1 MTGFN
6 GITYYS
12 DVKSS
17 PVDWLWYPYIPYGK
31 ITILQGDPGDGKSTL
46 MMQIIAAASNGEN
59 VIAGMNFK
67 EPEKVIYQCS
77 EDGASDTIKPRLE
90 RAGANCSNVCFIQEN
105 DNMLTLEDE
114 RIVMSLAF
122 TKARLLIIDPL
133 QAYVGD
139 DGNLFVTT
147 KARKL
152 MQRLSMWATAYSC
165 AIVLAGHLNKKEGS
179 KSLYRSIGSIDVV
192 ASARSVLQ
200 LERCSTNQEVRRL
213 HQVKCSLATRGEDLY
228 FVIDETGRL
237 NWVDAEDG
245 DHNEEEMEVEENS
258 IPSKQ
263 EQICELLTELLKDGP
278 VHSTIIMEKCI
289 SCGFSERTIKK
300 IKKIIGI
307 ESYRQDGQW
316 FWQLCRKEE

>member
-1 MTGFN
+1 M
-6 GITYYS
+6 
-12 DVKSS
+12 
-17 PVDWLWYPYIPYGK
+17 
-31 ITILQGDPGDGKSTL
+31 
-46 MMQIIAAASNGEN
+46 
-59 VIAGMNFK
+59 
-67 EPEKVIYQCS
+67 
-77 EDGASDTIKPRLE
+77 
-90 RAGANCSNVCFIQEN
+90 
-105 DNMLTLEDE
+105 
-114 RIVMSLAF
+114 
-122 TKARLLIIDPL
+122 
-133 QAYVGD
+133 
-139 DGNLFVTT
+139 
-147 KARKL
+147 
-152 MQRLSMWATAYSC
+152 
-165 AIVLAGHLNKKEGS
+165 
-179 KSLYRSIGSIDVV
+179 
-192 ASARSVLQ
+192 
-200 LERCSTNQEVRRL
+200 
-213 HQVKCSLATRGEDLY
+213 KCSLATRGEDLY